1 MGEGGVKNPEKIADV
16 VYGWS
21 LYVKFMK
28 KMVDSSQLIL
38 SLFVHLVVGTT

>member
-21 LYVKFMK
+21 LSYFDLSYVFLEHN
-28 KMVDSSQLIL
+28 DSVERGLTVL
-38 SLFVHLVVGTT
+38 RNHV